1 MCWLLFYLVIFY
13 FLIFYITTIT
23 QKRVYPGGRE
33 GREELR
39 GIGGGDIII
48 RIYYVQKNPFSR
60 ERGREREKEGISLS
74 KD

>member
-1 MCWLLFYLVIFY
+1 
-13 FLIFYITTIT
+13 
-23 QKRVYPGGRE
+23 VYPGGRE